1 MGRKLDSVLANVQK
15 NYKINIT
22 PARESGVI
30 ERLTLDSPSLNY
42 CFGGGLP
49 LGRIMMVHG
58 QESGGKSSWCTY
70 IASQVQKKYT
80 GKNTVLYLDYEYA
93 FDVSHGEEMGL
104 DVDNNF
110 ILIRPTSAEDGFNA
124 VRDLVDT
131 GEIGLVVIDSITAVA
146 SKSAVED
153 AFSGFSGGK
162 TAAVISSA
170 LKMLSPYLYNNKCS
184 MILIAQERDNIGA
197 TYGPDFK
204 VGTSRAPRY
213 YSSWIARISRTGDIT
228 DPKTKELRGIEMRV
242 RNTKNKVGI
251 AKRDANLKLYF
262 DSGINSDDEYID
274 YLKVLGLLTQR
285 GAYYSNDEWVADDG
299 TVGLKICGME
309 AVKEYLHKNPKLYA
323 SIKSK
328 INELISGHSVLDEGI
343 EDRPDEDEDFDLD
356 NSEIIE

>member
-1 MGRKLDSVLANVQK
+1 MGRKLDAVLANAQK

-42 CFGGGLP
+42 CFGGGMP

-80 GKNTVLYLDYEYA
+80 GKNTVLYCDYEYS
-93 FDVSHGEEMGL
+93 FDSSHAEEMGL
-104 DVDNNF
+104 DLDNNF
-110 ILIRPTSAEDGFNA
+110 ILVRPTSGEDGFNLI
-124 VRDLVDT
+124 RDAVDT
-131 GEIGLVVIDSITAVA
+131 GEVGLVVVDSITAVA

-162 TAAVISSA
+162 NAAMISSA
-170 LKMLSPYLYNNKCS
+170 LRMLSSYMYNNKCS

-204 VGTSRAPRY
+204 VGTSRAPKF
-213 YSSWIARISRTGDIT
+213 YSSWTARISRTGDIT
-228 DPKTKELRGIEMRV
+228 DPKTKELIGIEMRV
-242 RNTKNKVGI
+242 RNTKNKVGT

-262 DSGINSDDEYID
+262 SDGIRSDDEYID

-299 TVGLKICGME
+299 TVGIKVCGME
-309 AVKEYLHKNPKLYA
+309 AVKEYLHKNPNLY
-323 SIKSK
+323 SK
-328 INELISGHSVLDEGI
+328 IKEEVNSLISGHSVLDEGI
-343 EDRPDEDEDFDLD
+343 EDRPEDDEIELETG
-356 NSEIIE
+356 EIIE